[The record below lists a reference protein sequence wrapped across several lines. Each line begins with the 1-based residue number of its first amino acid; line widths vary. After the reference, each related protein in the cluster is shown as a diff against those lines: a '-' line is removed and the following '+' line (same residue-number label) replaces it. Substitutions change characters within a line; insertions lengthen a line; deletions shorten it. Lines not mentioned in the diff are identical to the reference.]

1 MTTPLRKPNDEA
13 QEHPSSASTFSK
25 KQKETED
32 FTDPTSRINSSI
44 EQAASLKPSSNSL
57 QPSNLSV
64 MPERDEFKQAPMTL
78 IGSN

>member
-1 MTTPLRKPNDEA
+1 MPTTLRKPNDEA

-32 FTDPTSRINSSI
+32 SPDHTSRINSSI
-44 EQAASLKPSSNSL
+44 EQAASQKPSSNVL

-64 MPERDEFKQAPMTL
+64 MPEPHEFKQAPMTL